1 MKLYITDGSPYAR
14 IVRIVILEKGMA
26 DKVEVILA
34 PTRQQ
39 DSPYYKINP
48 SGRVPFLIRDD
59 GVAME
64 ESALI
69 AHYLDH
75 LDGKPQF
82 DWPVG
87 DAGWEAQRIDALAHS
102 LIDGLAVWS
111 RELARAANERSATT
125 LAHETAR
132 SQRMADLWESTI
144 AHPIMNGPLNLA
156 QITLACALGMAARNP
171 NFKWRDGHPKLCAWF
186 DRFTQRPSFTATAPA
201 PR

>member
-64 ESALI
+64 ESTLI

>member
-14 IVRIVILEKGMA
+14 IVRIVILEKGIA
-26 DKVEVILA
+26 DKVEIILA